1 MTTINIQNVSK
12 KYRVGNKEKYVLRDF
27 NTLINSDKC
36 NFLIGYNGS
45 GKSTLIKCVLN
56 HVDYE
61 GKIEVNANKISYAPE
76 KINLPDY
83 STVFDFLK
91 TIARFKSIPHHLID
105 SVVDEYIEKFNL
117 IEHKNKA
124 IIKLSKG
131 NRQKVNLIQALLA
144 ESDIYI
150 FDEPLSG
157 LDDDTK
163 EVFINEIK
171 RLRRNSKLIVIST
184 HYIKD
189 YRFRVK
195 NIIRMGEANES
206 NT

>member
-12 KYRVGNKEKYVLRDF
+12 KYRIGNKEKYVLKDF
-27 NTLINSDKC
+27 TTLINSDKC

-91 TIARFKSIPHHLID
+91 TIARYKAIPYHLID
-105 SVVDEYIEKFNL
+105 SVVEEYIEKFNL
-117 IEHKNKA
+117 VEHKNKV

-189 YRFRVK
+189 YRFRIK
-195 NIIRMGEANES
+195 NIIRMGEVNES